1 MVLDKPFTT
10 ASPALVNYSRTDIQT
25 GVGYTDYY
33 LIKSQTSGG
42 ADYHLTT
49 NNDYSTDIAQSG
61 TAAFDF
67 DFDLSPFTIAQTI
80 NGTALVS
87 LAVWGQSSTTPTW
100 TVELYKWD
108 GTTETQMGS
117 TITFAPALIAAKML
131 SLPIEV
137 VNTTIAVGEVLRLRV
152 AATDTGASS
161 KKLGYDPANRSDG
174 AGALTITTTSKVSIP
189 YKLDL

>member
-1 MVLDKPFTT
+1 
-10 ASPALVNYSRTDIQT
+10 
-25 GVGYTDYY
+25 
-33 LIKSQTSGG
+33 
-42 ADYHLTT
+42 
-49 NNDYSTDIAQSG
+49 
-61 TAAFDF
+61 
-67 DFDLSPFTIAQTI
+67 
-80 NGTALVS
+80 
-87 LAVWGQSSTTPTW
+87 
-100 TVELYKWD
+100 
-108 GTTETQMGS
+108 MGS

-131 SLPIEV
+131 YLPIEV